1 MLAQATEG
9 RPLTRSSSLTFLGS
23 SPMNAMDS
31 THSKS
36 SREEYL
42 HTSETTKYI
51 HEQKGYQWRSDL
63 DSSR

>member
-1 MLAQATEG
+1 MPTQVVDG
-9 RPLTRSSSLTFLGS
+9 CPLTRSRSLMLLGS
-23 SPMNAMDS
+23 SPMNSMDS

-42 HTSETTKYI
+42 HTGETTKHI
-51 HEQKGYQWRSDL
+51 HEQKGFQWRSDL